1 MMQKVH
7 FRLTSV
13 AQKRCCLS
21 SLIRELAHFTNPEA
35 ADQIVNDHGSRGG
48 LKKINKDEN
57 DDDIIANLSWWS
69 PIFTQ
74 GHPTAIFG
82 KISVRNTI

>member
-1 MMQKVH
+1 MIMA
-7 FRLTSV
+7 S
-13 AQKRCCLS
+13 
-21 SLIRELAHFTNPEA
+21 E
-35 ADQIVNDHGSRGG
+35 GG

-82 KISVRNTI
+82 KISVRNTIWDLEFSEHLL

>member
-35 ADQIVNDHGSRGG
+35 ADQIVNDHGFRGG
-48 LKKINKDEN
+48 AEEN
-57 DDDIIANLSWWS
+57 
-69 PIFTQ
+69 Q
-74 GHPTAIFG
+74 QRR
-82 KISVRNTI
+82 KR